1 MVRTWAEKEMRNL
14 KRLAAAGIP
23 CPLPRLLK
31 QHVLIMDFLGN
42 DGWCAPRLKEVCSYT
57 LSPSLCYFDFSLPL
71 PQVDLS
77 LEESIF
83 CYRTIVID
91 MRRMYHE
98 CNLVH
103 GDLSEYNLLWYR
115 NRPVIIDVSQSV
127 EHAHPFANDFLK
139 KDVQNI
145 NEFFSKRE
153 VSTLSNYHLFQF
165 ITVNKENL
173 ICMLDTAVKDMATQQ
188 LQQSQ
193 GEGKGE
199 QEKGEKEKEEL
210 SSLSEI
216 VSQMLSQLPTET
228 TTASPS
234 APVVPAPVI
243 PSTLPISD
251 EPLDAHLQSA
261 HQLTDLPVSVLEYLL
276 TRFLSFQEFQNERNA
291 TQSNS
296 DSNESEIQEAVFLQ
310 SYIPSS
316 LNEFSN
322 PATEKN
328 KLEKGQREAAYTS
341 AINQMLSAAP
351 PPLLTPAPAVAQK
364 TQQPEK
370 QQGQHGKGKAG
381 KQKGQQ
387 EQQPEEP
394 VSEVRGKG
402 KGAKK
407 AKAKAREI
415 PLSPPQQQEQQ
426 EPEQEADRESE
437 ESNDSDSDSESGSVS
452 SSEGEEDWES
462 GDEKEKK
469 YRRRLPGTDSNPE
482 ERKAM
487 KDERKEAKRLAK
499 EMAALKRTQKVPKH
513 VKKRAVKSGKKK

>member
-1 MVRTWAEKEMRNL
+1 
-14 KRLAAAGIP
+14 
-23 CPLPRLLK
+23 LL
-31 QHVLIMDFLGN
+31 
-42 DGWCAPRLKEVCSYT
+42 
-57 LSPSLCYFDFSLPL
+57 
-71 PQVDLS
+71 QVDLT

-165 ITVNKENL
+165 ITATKENL
-173 ICMLDTAVKDMATQQ
+173 ILTLDTSLKEMRAQAQE
-188 LQQSQ
+188 QSQ
-193 GEGKGE
+193 REEGEGQGQGQGE
-199 QEKGEKEKEEL
+199 QKEEL
-210 SSLSEI
+210 MSLSEI
-216 VSQMLSQLPTET
+216 VSQMLSQLPAQGTEPSTSAT
-228 TTASPS
+228 TSTPAA
-234 APVVPAPVI
+234 APII

-251 EPLDAHLQSA
+251 EPLDAHLQTA

-276 TRFLSFQEFQNERNA
+276 TRFLTYQEFQNEISA
-291 TQSNS
+291 TQSNN
-296 DSNESEIQEAVFLQ
+296 DTNESEIQEAVFLQ

-322 PATEKN
+322 PVNEKN

-341 AINQMLSAAP
+341 AINQMLAAAP
-351 PPLLTPAPAVAQK
+351 PPLLPHP
-364 TQQPEK
+364 
-370 QQGQHGKGKAG
+370 
-381 KQKGQQ
+381 
-387 EQQPEEP
+387 
-394 VSEVRGKG
+394 SE
-402 KGAKK
+402 
-407 AKAKAREI
+407 
-415 PLSPPQQQEQQ
+415 
-426 EPEQEADRESE
+426 EQEEEEGEDPAQGDNSDEEDESCGS
-437 ESNDSDSDSESGSVS
+437 SNGSGSGSDDSDSE
-452 SSEGEEDWES
+452 D
-462 GDEKEKK
+462 DEKRKKSGK

-482 ERKAM
+482 ERKQI

-513 VKKRAVKSGKKK
+513 VKKRAVKNGKKK